1 MLQIGTSHKK
11 NNFFQVW
18 YLCRTSAPPFNPR
31 ALHGHTT
38 ENVVIGL
45 NSHKTGTLHHISP
58 EALQFDTLVA
68 ITALILFFQRFFE
81 LCHKSADR
89 SKNFLWITALR
100 LTKRNLLRQE

>member
-1 MLQIGTSHKK
+1 MISSKFGT
-11 NNFFQVW
+11 FA
-18 YLCRTSAPPFNPR
+18 APVPLRSTLAPYMVTQ
-31 ALHGHTT
+31 LK
-38 ENVVIGL
+38 NVVIGL

-89 SKNFLWITALR
+89 SKNFLWITTLR